1 VLDWLAMRNLSL
13 LVLFAVALLLPLRNA
28 FAQELT
34 KPDVP
39 EKLAAPDSDVLVL
52 QVHATGSQV
61 YICQPGP
68 DSKLAWILKAPEA
81 DLLDSKGTTIG
92 KHFAGPTW
100 KHNDGSEVVGK
111 VVTRQDSP
119 DADSIP
125 WLLLTVASHSGDGIL
140 TAVTTIQRIHT
151 KGGQPPASGCD
162 TPHRGSETKVA
173 YSADYYFY
181 RPAN

>member
-1 VLDWLAMRNLSL
+1 VLNWLVMRNLLAVVL
-13 LVLFAVALLLPLRNA
+13 LALVLLLPFQNTV
-28 FAQELT
+28 AQQLT

-39 EKLAAPDSDVLVL
+39 EKLAPPDSDVLVL
-52 QVHATGSQV
+52 QAHATGFQV
-61 YICQPGP
+61 YICQAGS
-68 DSKLAWILKAPEA
+68 DSKLAWILKGPEA
-81 DLLDSKGTTIG
+81 DLFDSKGIVIG
-92 KHFAGPTW
+92 KHFVGPTW

-111 VVTRQDSP
+111 VVAREDSP

-125 WLLLTVASHSGDGIL
+125 WLLLTATNHSGDGIL
-140 TAVTTIQRIHT
+140 TAVTTIQRLHT

-162 TPHRGSETKVA
+162 TPHRSTETKVA